1 MECKLGWYHGLRPLR
16 RRPLFYFQED
26 FAMLDTLNGIKQ
38 RFEERLQKL
47 KDINDLEELRVA
59 FTGKKVS

>member
-1 MECKLGWYHGLRPLR
+1 
-16 RRPLFYFQED
+16 
-26 FAMLDTLNGIKQ
+26 MLDTLNSIKQ

-59 FTGKKVS
+59 FTGKKVSSPNYCVLWEQFPLKKDRKWGKK